1 MPLHEWTDRK
11 GWDGLHHLWISEILR
26 WVKPRLPVPY
36 KAYIGTAPTVAV
48 GATDGKP
55 DVSVSREPG
64 SANGPPQPAT
74 ETASD
79 EPDVEIAVALID
91 PATTLFVEAEGRL
104 IAAVEIISPRN
115 KDRPSARANY
125 TSRYVGY
132 LSEGVHLLLVDVHRR
147 PLGFS
152 IPEAIDRELQLAS
165 HACPTPCAASYRV
178 GEPASEG
185 GHYLA
190 IWRRPLTVEATL
202 PLLKLPLTVDLA
214 VVVDLER
221 TYMLAAA
228 DAYLA

>member
-1 MPLHEWTDRK
+1 MPLHDWTDRK
-11 GWDGLHHLWISEILR
+11 GWDGVHHLWISEVLR
-26 WVKPRLPVPY
+26 WVKPRMPAPY
-36 KAYIGTAPTVAV
+36 RAYIGTAPTVAI

-55 DVSVSREPG
+55 DVSVNREAG
-64 SANGPPQPAT
+64 SANGTPQLVTSADA
-74 ETASD
+74 E
-79 EPDVEIAVALID
+79 EPDVEVAVALID

-132 LSEGVHLLLVDVHRR
+132 LSEGVQLLLVDVHRR

-152 IPEAIDRELQLAS
+152 FPDAIGNELQMQP
-165 HACPTPCAASYRV
+165 HACPTPCAVSYRV
-178 GEPASEG
+178 GEPAATG
-185 GHYLA
+185 GRYLG
-190 IWRRPLTVEATL
+190 IWRRPLTVDAPL
-202 PLLKLPLTVDLA
+202 PNVWLPLTVDLR
-214 VVVDLER
+214 VPVDLEK